1 MLGLKQIGLTDS
13 RSKQFFFPGHW
24 LERDELQK
32 TGHSND
38 EDSLIDGNSL
48 TLVCS
53 RDYRRPGGGGRSPPP
68 PIGVGVLRGWV
79 VKCRPWPLSLIS
91 SSNQTRVGT
100 EFLIRFGVA
109 SLFAQLSLYS
119 EINGFFVLGLIQSQK
134 VRQDSHNV
142 MDPIRNRTHC
152 YSTPE

>member
-53 RDYRRPGGGGRSPPP
+53 RDYSRPGGGGRSPLPP
-68 PIGVGVLRGWV
+68 PDRGRGIAWVGRQVSSVAIVADFELKLDPSWNR
-79 VKCRPWPLSLIS
+79 IS
-91 SSNQTRVGT
+91 DSFWGRIFVCSALTLFRDQWIFCAWLDLVTKSQTR
-100 EFLIRFGVA
+100 
-109 SLFAQLSLYS
+109 
-119 EINGFFVLGLIQSQK
+119 
-134 VRQDSHNV
+134 
-142 MDPIRNRTHC
+142 
-152 YSTPE
+152 

>member
-53 RDYRRPGGGGRSPPP
+53 RDHRRPGGGGRSPPP
-68 PIGVGVLRGWV
+68 PPPDRGRGIAWVGRQVSSAAIVADIELKLDQSWNR
-79 VKCRPWPLSLIS
+79 IS
-91 SSNQTRVGT
+91 DSFWGRIFVCSALTLFRDQWIFCAWLDLVTKSQTR
-100 EFLIRFGVA
+100 
-109 SLFAQLSLYS
+109 
-119 EINGFFVLGLIQSQK
+119 
-134 VRQDSHNV
+134 
-142 MDPIRNRTHC
+142 
-152 YSTPE
+152 